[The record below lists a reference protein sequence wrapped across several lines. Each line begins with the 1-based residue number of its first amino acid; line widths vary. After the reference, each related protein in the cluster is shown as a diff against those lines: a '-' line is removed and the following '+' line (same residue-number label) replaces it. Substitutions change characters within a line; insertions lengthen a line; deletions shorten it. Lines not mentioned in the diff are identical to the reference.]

1 MIRRLVF
8 IVVLIGAFVAAG
20 PSVVWAGD
28 VTVTV
33 GSQVMAPA
41 MALNPEK
48 VTVQIGDSVT
58 WVNLTGRAIKFN
70 PDWEEAADLPPFI
83 RPGGTGHFQ
92 FDRAGTYP
100 YAVYTVSERFEED
113 RVPVK
118 VSGVV
123 LVTPPASGP

>member
-1 MIRRLVF
+1 MIRRRVF
-8 IVVLIGAFVAAG
+8 IAVLIGAFIEAG
-20 PSVVWAGD
+20 PSVVWASD
-28 VTVTV
+28 FVVTV

-58 WVNLTGRAIKFN
+58 WVNLTGRAIKLT
-70 PDWEEAADLPPFI
+70 PDWEEAPDLPPFI
-83 RPGGTGHFQ
+83 RPGGTVHFQ

>member
-1 MIRRLVF
+1 MILRLAF
-8 IVVLIGAFVAAG
+8 IVVLIGAFVEAG
-20 PSVVWAGD
+20 PSAVFAAS

-33 GSQVMAPA
+33 HKQVMAPT
-41 MALNPEK
+41 MELDPERA
-48 VTVQIGDSVT
+48 TVQVGDTVT

-70 PDWEEAADLPPFI
+70 PDWQEAADLPPFI
-83 RPGGTGHFQ
+83 RPGGTVHFQ

-100 YAVYTVSERFEED
+100 YAVYTVSDRFEED